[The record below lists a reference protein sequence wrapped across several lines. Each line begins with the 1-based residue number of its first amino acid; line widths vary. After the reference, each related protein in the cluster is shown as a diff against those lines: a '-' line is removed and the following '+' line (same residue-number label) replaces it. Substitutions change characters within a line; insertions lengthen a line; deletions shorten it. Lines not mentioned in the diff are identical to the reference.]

1 MKITERW
8 KALQGPARASVVFV
22 LASFLLRGISF
33 LTTPIF
39 TRLVD
44 QAQYGLIVTYN
55 NWSAIVEVFAVLG
68 MTSAGVFNI
77 GLNDYRNDQDRYIS
91 SVLVLCTL
99 ADIITFALLFL
110 FRRICPEILTLPD
123 HLLLLMGLHFILYP
137 AQVFWITRERYAY
150 RYRAA
155 AIISVLSTILST
167 VVAILAVLYIP
178 GENKGEIRLWSGE
191 LVVLAFS
198 LPIYIMLLARGK
210 CFADTVRWKKI
221 LAYALPLL
229 PHYLAQHIM
238 NNSDRIMVNN
248 LVSESAA
255 AVYALA
261 VMVSMVMTMIWS
273 AVNGS
278 LVPYT
283 YEKMNAGETDSI
295 RRISIP
301 LVLFYGILCFGVILI
316 TPELF
321 LFLAPETYRPGIYA
335 VPPVASV
342 AFLSAMYNLLANV
355 EFYCKKARWI
365 TLSTVTAAIVNVVL
379 NAIFIPKYGFVAA
392 AYTTLVSY
400 LVLLVMHWL
409 GYWKCTPVPIYDMK
423 TLTGICAVI
432 VCACL
437 LCGLTYE
444 TVLLRYGIVA
454 VLLLLALLKRKIIIT
469 KLKELKKPASSADAV
484 PPAAE

>member
-8 KALQGPARASVVFV
+8 KNLQGPARASLVFV
-22 LASFLLRGISF
+22 LASFLLRGVSF

-39 TRLVD
+39 TRLVEP
-44 QAQYGLIVTYN
+44 AQYGLIVTYN

-77 GLNDYRNDQDRYIS
+77 GLNDYRDDQDRYIS

-99 ADIITFALLFL
+99 ADLISFILLFAFKRL
-110 FRRICPEILTLPD
+110 FPGILTLPD

-155 AIISVLSTILST
+155 AIVSVLCTLLST
-167 VVAILAVLYIP
+167 AAAILAVLYLP

-191 LVVLAFS
+191 MVVLVFS
-198 LPIYIMLLARGK
+198 LPIYIMLLAKGR
-210 CFADTVRWKKI
+210 CFMDTARWKKI

-229 PHYLAQHIM
+229 PHYLAQHVM

-255 AVYALA
+255 AIYSLA
-261 VMVSMVMTMIWS
+261 VTTSLVMTVIWS

-283 YEKMNAGETDSI
+283 YEKMNAGETDGI
-295 RRISIP
+295 RRISVP
-301 LVLFYGILCFGVILI
+301 LVLFYGVMCFGVTLI

-321 LFLAPETYRPGIYA
+321 LFLAPETYHEGIFA
-335 VPPVASV
+335 VPPVAAV

-355 EFYCKKARWI
+355 EFYYKKTKWI
-365 TLSTVTAAIVNVVL
+365 AISTVVAAVVNVVL
-379 NAIFIPKYGFVAA
+379 NAVFIPVFGFIAA
-392 AYTTLVSY
+392 AYTTLISY
-400 LVLLVMHWL
+400 LILLVMHWI
-409 GYWKCTPVPIYDMK
+409 GYRKCISAPMYDLK
-423 TLTGICAVI
+423 LLCGISAVTVI
-432 VCACL
+432 ACL

-444 TVLLRYGIVA
+444 TRILRYGIVA
-454 VLLLLALLKRKIIIT
+454 VLLVIAFLKRRDI
-469 KLKELKKPASSADAV
+469 LARFRELKK
-484 PPAAE
+484 

>member
-1 MKITERW
+1 MKIAERW
-8 KALQGPARASVVFV
+8 KNLQGPARASVVFV

-33 LTTPIF
+33 LTTPVF
-39 TRLVD
+39 TRLVT
-44 QAQYGLIVTYN
+44 QEQYGLIVTYN

-77 GLNDYRNDQDRYIS
+77 GLNDYRDDQDRYIS
-91 SVLVLCTL
+91 STLVLCTL
-99 ADIITFALLFL
+99 TDIITFALLFL
-110 FRRICPEILTLPD
+110 FRRLCPEILTLPD
-123 HLLLLMGLHFILYP
+123 HLLLLMGLHFILYT

-155 AIISVLSTILST
+155 AIISVLSSVLST
-167 VVAILAVLYIP
+167 AAAILAVLYVP

-198 LPIYIMLLARGK
+198 LPIYIMLLVRGK
-210 CFADTVRWKKI
+210 CFADIARWKKI
-221 LAYALPLL
+221 LSYALPLL
-229 PHYLAQHIM
+229 PHYLAQHVM

-248 LVSESAA
+248 LVGESAA
-255 AVYALA
+255 AIYSLA
-261 VMVSMVMTMIWS
+261 VVVSMVMTMIWS

-283 YEKMNAGETDSI
+283 YEKMNAGDTGSI

-301 LVLFYGILCFGVILI
+301 LVLFYGIMCFGVTLV

-321 LFLAPETYRPGIYA
+321 LFLAPGTYHSGIYA

-342 AFLSAMYNLLANV
+342 AFLSALYNLLANV
-355 EFYCKKARWI
+355 EFYYKKARWI
-365 TLSTVTAAIVNVVL
+365 TLSTVTAAVVNVVL
-379 NAIFIPKYGFVAA
+379 NAIFIPKFGFVAA

-409 GYWKCTPVPIYDMK
+409 GYRKCATVLIYDMK
-423 TLTGICAVI
+423 TLTGICAAI

-437 LCGLTYE
+437 LCSLTYE
-444 TVLLRYGIVA
+444 TVILRYGIVA
-454 VLLLLALLKRKIIIT
+454 VLLLVIVLKRKAIIS

>member
-8 KALQGPARASVVFV
+8 KNLQGPARASLVFV
-22 LASFLLRGISF
+22 LASFLLRGVSF

-39 TRLVD
+39 TRLVEP
-44 QAQYGLIVTYN
+44 AQYGLIVTYN

-77 GLNDYRNDQDRYIS
+77 GLNDYRDDQDRYIS

-99 ADIITFALLFL
+99 ADLISFILLFAFKRL
-110 FRRICPEILTLPD
+110 FPGILTLPD

-155 AIISVLSTILST
+155 AIVSVLCTLLST
-167 VVAILAVLYIP
+167 AAAILAVLYLP

-191 LVVLAFS
+191 MVVLVFS
-198 LPIYIMLLARGK
+198 LPIYIMLLAKGR
-210 CFADTVRWKKI
+210 CFMDTARWKKI
-221 LAYALPLL
+221 LTYALPLL
-229 PHYLAQHIM
+229 PHYLAQHVM

-255 AVYALA
+255 AIYSLA
-261 VMVSMVMTMIWS
+261 VTTSLVMTVIWS

-283 YEKMNAGETDSI
+283 YEKMNAGETDGI
-295 RRISIP
+295 RRISVP
-301 LVLFYGILCFGVILI
+301 LVLFYGVMCFGVTLI

-321 LFLAPETYRPGIYA
+321 LFLAPETYHEGIFA
-335 VPPVASV
+335 VPPVAAV

-355 EFYCKKARWI
+355 EFYYKKTKWI
-365 TLSTVTAAIVNVVL
+365 AISTVVAAMVNVVL
-379 NAIFIPKYGFVAA
+379 NAVFIPVFGFIAA

-400 LVLLVMHWL
+400 LILLVMHWI
-409 GYWKCTPVPIYDMK
+409 GYRKCISAPMYDLK
-423 TLTGICAVI
+423 LLCGISAVT
-432 VCACL
+432 VTACL

-444 TVLLRYGIVA
+444 TRILRYGIVA
-454 VLLLLALLKRKIIIT
+454 VLLVIAFLKRRDI
-469 KLKELKKPASSADAV
+469 LARFCELKK
-484 PPAAE
+484 

>member
-8 KALQGPARASVVFV
+8 KNLQGPARAAVVFV
-22 LASFLLRGISF
+22 FASFLLRGLSF

-44 QAQYGLIVTYN
+44 QDQYGVIVTYN
-55 NWSAIVEVFAVLG
+55 NWAAIIEVFAVLG

-77 GLNDYRNDQDRYIS
+77 GLNDYREDQDRYIS

-99 ADIITFALLFL
+99 ADIISFALLFAFKRL
-110 FRRICPEILTLPD
+110 FPEVLTLPD
-123 HLLLLMGLHFILYP
+123 SLLVLMGLHFILYP

-155 AIISVLSTILST
+155 ALVSVLCTVLST
-167 VVAILAVLYIP
+167 VAAILAVIYVP

-198 LPIYIMLLARGK
+198 LPIYIMLLVRGK
-210 CFADTVRWKKI
+210 CFADIDRWKKI

-229 PHYLAQHIM
+229 PHYLAQHVM

-255 AVYALA
+255 AIYSLA
-261 VMVSMVMTMIWS
+261 VTVSMVMTVIWS

-278 LVPYT
+278 LVPYC
-283 YEKMNAGETDSI
+283 YEKMNTGKTEDI
-295 RRISIP
+295 RRISVP
-301 LVLFYGILCFGVILI
+301 LVLFYGILCFGVTLI

-321 LFLAPETYRPGIYA
+321 LFLAPANYHEGIYA
-335 VPPVASV
+335 VPPVAAV
-342 AFLSAMYNLLANV
+342 AFLSALYNLLANV
-355 EFYCKKARWI
+355 EFYHKKTRWI
-365 TLSTVTAAIVNVVL
+365 AISTVVAAIVNVVL
-379 NAIFIPKYGFVAA
+379 NAVFIPKIGFVAA

-400 LVLLVMHWL
+400 LVLLLMHWR
-409 GYWKCTPVPIYDMK
+409 GYRKCAAEPIYDMK
-423 TLTGICAVI
+423 VLVAVSAA
-432 VCACL
+432 VVAACL
-437 LCGLTYE
+437 LCTLTYE
-444 TVLLRYGIVA
+444 TVILRYGLVA
-454 VLLLLALLKRKIIIT
+454 VLLVAAFINRKTIID
-469 KLKELKKPASSADAV
+469 KLKEMRNKA
-484 PPAAE
+484 

>member
-8 KALQGPARASVVFV
+8 KNLQGPARASLVFV
-22 LASFLLRGISF
+22 LASFLLRGVSF

-39 TRLVD
+39 TRLVEP
-44 QAQYGLIVTYN
+44 AQYGLIVTYN

-77 GLNDYRNDQDRYIS
+77 GLNDYRDDQDRYIS

-99 ADIITFALLFL
+99 ADLISFILLFAFKRL
-110 FRRICPEILTLPD
+110 FPGILTLPD

-155 AIISVLSTILST
+155 AIVSVLCTLLST
-167 VVAILAVLYIP
+167 AAAILAVLYLP

-191 LVVLAFS
+191 MVVLVFS
-198 LPIYIMLLARGK
+198 LPIYIMLLAKGR
-210 CFADTVRWKKI
+210 CFMDTARWKKI

-229 PHYLAQHIM
+229 PHYLAQHVM

-255 AVYALA
+255 AIYSLA
-261 VMVSMVMTMIWS
+261 VTTSLVMTVIWS

-283 YEKMNAGETDSI
+283 YEKMNAGETDGI
-295 RRISIP
+295 RRISVP
-301 LVLFYGILCFGVILI
+301 LVLFYGVMCFGVTLI

-321 LFLAPETYRPGIYA
+321 LFLAPETYHEGIFA
-335 VPPVASV
+335 VPPVAAV

-355 EFYCKKARWI
+355 EFYYKKTKWI
-365 TLSTVTAAIVNVVL
+365 AISTVVAAVVNVVL
-379 NAIFIPKYGFVAA
+379 NAVFIPVFGFIAA
-392 AYTTLVSY
+392 AYTTLISY
-400 LVLLVMHWL
+400 LILLVMHWI
-409 GYWKCTPVPIYDMK
+409 GYRKCISAPMYDLK
-423 TLTGICAVI
+423 LLCGISAVTVI
-432 VCACL
+432 ACL

-444 TVLLRYGIVA
+444 TWILRYGIVA
-454 VLLLLALLKRKIIIT
+454 VLLVIAFLKRRDI
-469 KLKELKKPASSADAV
+469 LARFRELKK
-484 PPAAE
+484 

>member
-8 KALQGPARASVVFV
+8 KNLQGPARASLVFV
-22 LASFLLRGISF
+22 LASFLLRGVSF

-39 TRLVD
+39 TRLVEP
-44 QAQYGLIVTYN
+44 AQYGLIVTYN

-77 GLNDYRNDQDRYIS
+77 GLNDYRDDQDRYIS

-99 ADIITFALLFL
+99 ADLISFILLFAFKRL
-110 FRRICPEILTLPD
+110 FPGILTLPD

-155 AIISVLSTILST
+155 AIVSVLCTLLST
-167 VVAILAVLYIP
+167 AAAILAVLYLP

-191 LVVLAFS
+191 MVVLVFS
-198 LPIYIMLLARGK
+198 LPIYIMLLAKGR
-210 CFADTVRWKKI
+210 CFMDTARWKKI

-229 PHYLAQHIM
+229 PHYLAQHVM

-255 AVYALA
+255 AIYSLA
-261 VMVSMVMTMIWS
+261 VTTSLVMTVIWS

-283 YEKMNAGETDSI
+283 YEKMNAGETDGI
-295 RRISIP
+295 RRISVP
-301 LVLFYGILCFGVILI
+301 LVLFYGVMCFGVTLI

-321 LFLAPETYRPGIYA
+321 LFLAPETYHEGIFA
-335 VPPVASV
+335 VPPVAAV

-355 EFYCKKARWI
+355 EFYYKKTKWI
-365 TLSTVTAAIVNVVL
+365 AISTVVAAVVNVVL
-379 NAIFIPKYGFVAA
+379 NAVFIPVFGFIAA
-392 AYTTLVSY
+392 AYTTLISY
-400 LVLLVMHWL
+400 LILLVMHWI
-409 GYWKCTPVPIYDMK
+409 GYRKCISAPMYDLK
-423 TLTGICAVI
+423 LLCGISAVTVI
-432 VCACL
+432 ACL

-444 TVLLRYGIVA
+444 TRILRYGIVA
-454 VLLLLALLKRKIIIT
+454 VLLVIAFRKRRDILARFC
-469 KLKELKKPASSADAV
+469 ELKK
-484 PPAAE
+484 